1 VTDWGYRAAAFFARR
16 LPPRTSGAIAD
27 AIADGYVTM
36 HPTIAHAVERRLRR
50 LVRAGTH
57 AGVANGAPAG
67 VANGALSAKTPDAR
81 ATYRAFARAVLDFL
95 RAPANSRA
103 ARVELDDEAKRILDR
118 ARTDGAATLIVSG
131 HFGPWELAL
140 RWLASEVGPLD
151 ALAAPH
157 RSRAVER
164 FFAGRRAA
172 SGVRTL
178 NGGRSAASEALA
190 RLRAGGWLAALADRG
205 CRPRRHVS
213 GLEGL
218 VPIDRAPL
226 LLASRAGARVLG
238 GVSWLGANGALH
250 VRFLEPF
257 ALAPQREGISLPQAA
272 LRLQLFFDEHVRAHP
287 TQWYEWTAPLAG
299 SGRETGA

>member
-1 VTDWGYRAAAFFARR
+1 VTDWGYRAAALLAQW
-16 LPPRTSGAIAD
+16 LPLGTSGAMAD
-27 AIADGYVTM
+27 AIADLYVAT
-36 HPTIAHAVERRLRR
+36 HPAIARAVDRRLRR
-50 LVRAGTH
+50 LRRFEA
-57 AGVANGAPAG
+57 APASPAAPG
-67 VANGALSAKTPDAR
+67 DAR
-81 ATYRAFARAVLDFL
+81 ATYRAFARALLDFL
-95 RAPANSRA
+95 RLPARSRTPA
-103 ARVELDDEAKRILDR
+103 VELDDEAKRILAL
-118 ARTDGAATLIVSG
+118 ARSEGTATLIVSG

-157 RSRAVER
+157 RSPAVER
-164 FFAGRRAA
+164 FFSGRRAA

-178 NGGRSAASEALA
+178 NGGRSAAAAALA

-205 CRPRRHVS
+205 CRPRRHVA

-226 LLASRAGARVLG
+226 LLASRAGARVLA

-257 ALAPQREGISLPQAA
+257 ALAPQREGISLAQAA
-272 LRLQLFFDEHVRAHP
+272 ARLQQFFDDHVRAHP
-287 TQWYEWTAPLAG
+287 TQWYEWTAPLAEPG
-299 SGRETGA
+299 FESGA